1 MRRRPA
7 ASALALVLATAGASG
22 CRPLHHEH
30 DAGAGQ
36 APAPAGD
43 QSVRIV
49 YPSAPGS
56 FVDLVADLRPS
67 IVHIASTQKVTGGP
81 ASLYPEGENDY
92 ALGSGVLIDVGGHVL
107 TNYHVVEDSPELR
120 VILSDGVEM
129 AAKLV
134 GSHPPLDLALLQID
148 GSPRLHPAKL
158 GSSDELQVGEWV
170 VSLGDP
176 MGDEVTASAGIVLA
190 TGRTSRGGLGG
201 PTPVNYHSFLQTDA
215 RIDAGN
221 SGGALVNTAGEVI
234 GINTAV
240 GDRGGALSFAL
251 PIDMVKPL
259 LRQLEEHG
267 VVERAYIGV
276 FVQPVTPERARE
288 LQMEAVTGA
297 LVTDVIAGGPAAR
310 AGIRRGD
317 VVLAY
322 AGKPVDDKRFPTIIA
337 AAGVGKPIPV
347 TVWRGRGKR
356 ELSITPTPMPK

>member
-1 MRRRPA
+1 M
-7 ASALALVLATAGASG
+7 
-22 CRPLHHEH
+22 
-30 DAGAGQ
+30 
-36 APAPAGD
+36 
-43 QSVRIV
+43 
-49 YPSAPGS
+49 
-56 FVDLVADLRPS
+56 
-67 IVHIASTQKVTGGP
+67 
-81 ASLYPEGENDY
+81 
-92 ALGSGVLIDVGGHVL
+92 
-107 TNYHVVEDSPELR
+107 
-120 VILSDGVEM
+120 ILSDGVEM

-134 GSHPPLDLALLQID
+134 GSHPPLDLALLKID

-158 GSSDELQVGEWV
+158 GSSEELQVGEWV
-170 VSLGDP
+170 VALGDP
-176 MGDEVTASAGIVLA
+176 MGDEVTASAGIVSA

-215 RIDAGN
+215 RVDAGN
-221 SGGALVNTAGEVI
+221 SGGPLVNTAGEVV
-234 GINTAV
+234 GISTAV

-259 LRQLEEHG
+259 LRQLEERG

-276 FVQPVTPERARE
+276 FVQPVTADRARE

-322 AGKPVDDKRFPTIIA
+322 AGKPVDDKRFPAVIA
-337 AAGVGKPIPV
+337 AAGVGKPLPV
-347 TVWRGRGKR
+347 TVWRGHGKL